1 METDPCSFSCNFFP
15 SWENCIR
22 WLCFRCRCIFV
33 VLLLLVAT
41 VLQQMWHI
49 GLSRLRGSP
58 RSFGLIPKC
67 SHSAAVAFG
76 FEAIYSV
83 KSQLA
88 LPLACNSSADSH
100 AALCVMSGAGPC
112 LPHPEGRRDWQEG
125 SCERHE
131 ENKQACKWKWSR
143 PAKLSS
149 SFLFIIWFNWLSWQ
163 AYLWHKSTISSSL
176 GFLCSD
182 RNLVEA

>member
-1 METDPCSFSCNFFP
+1 MHACRIAAFGCYCFTTNVTYWLVQVTWFATVIWFDSEVLPQCSCCVRLWSQFH
-15 SWENCIR
+15 
-22 WLCFRCRCIFV
+22 LCF
-33 VLLLLVAT
+33 
-41 VLQQMWHI
+41 
-49 GLSRLRGSP
+49 
-58 RSFGLIPKC
+58 
-67 SHSAAVAFG
+67 
-76 FEAIYSV
+76 YSV
-83 KSQLA
+83 KSQLV
-88 LPLACNSSADSH
+88 LPLACNSSAGSH